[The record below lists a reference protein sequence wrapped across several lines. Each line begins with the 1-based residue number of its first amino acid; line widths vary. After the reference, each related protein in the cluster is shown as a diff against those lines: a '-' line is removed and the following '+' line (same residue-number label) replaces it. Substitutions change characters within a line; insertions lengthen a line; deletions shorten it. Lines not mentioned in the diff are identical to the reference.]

1 MANPVPKFAD
11 PYDLSESAL
20 NRLRTEALATLPLA
34 SILHKSFKSLKEHRR
49 EQSQRDTRARTSG
62 HVYREWTAP
71 VVALAEHA
79 REEQRRLQD
88 TDYIVSQLSRRSGS
102 GRRRGRDVS
111 AKRNIITA

>member
-1 MANPVPKFAD
+1 MAF
-11 PYDLSESAL
+11 SESAL

-71 VVALAEHA
+71 LTLLPNTPA
-79 REEQRRLQD
+79 RSNGDCRIP
-88 TDYIVSQLSRRSGS
+88 TTS
-102 GRRRGRDVS
+102 
-111 AKRNIITA
+111 